1 MTSTLD
7 KPKTTLWS
15 LALESQEIDGQ
26 LAIAY
31 DLITSED
38 PEERAQ
44 GETLITE
51 LLQAASA
58 NQALFKEKLNGLCH
72 IRESLLGKAAFLKQ
86 TAEARLEQAKA
97 AEKRAES
104 LLAYATRVLEATN
117 PGQKKFELPEFT
129 ISSRRS
135 KAVELDESY
144 PDDLPDKFFQSEI
157 TIKVTGVD
165 RTSVDA
171 LIESFQDE
179 LQKFARDVGNFPA
192 VYPDMHCDWSI
203 TPGKRSPSKTAI
215 KAAIERGQQVPGA
228 QLVERRNWSVK

>member
-31 DLITSED
+31 DLISSED

-51 LLQAASA
+51 LLQTASA

-72 IRESLLGKAAFLKQ
+72 IREQVLGKAAHLRNLSKAWLEK
-86 TAEARLEQAKA
+86 AEA
-97 AEKRAES
+97 AEKQAES

-129 ISSRRS
+129 ISSRAS
-135 KAVELDESY
+135 EAVDDETLNADVLPSNLTRAELRFRVHGATSA
-144 PDDLPDKFFQSEI
+144 
-157 TIKVTGVD
+157 TI
-165 RTSVDA
+165 R
-171 LIESFQDE
+171 E
-179 LQKFARDVGNFPA
+179 LEEAINQLLHEWPT
-192 VYPDMHCDWSI
+192 PLTIDWSETKVAADKPAI
-203 TPGKRSPSKTAI
+203 KTAL
-215 KAAIERGQQVPGA
+215 KAGLKVPGA
-228 QLVERRNWSVK
+228 QLIKRRNWSVK